1 MKQIDNNMEKT
12 TLQYKHGVWKVK
24 EERIAGYVCTTYS
37 CTLGK
42 FQAKLINALLL
53 LNRGL

>member
-1 MKQIDNNMEKT
+1 MEKT

-42 FQAKLINALLL
+42 FQAKLINALLF